1 MNTNELQRDSS
12 AQERA
17 WLLEKHGVC
26 AFLSFPS
33 ARTEAGGGQRTPDA
47 GACRFLLLLQGIF
60 VLTEHSTTL
69 STFHWL
75 SELWGEAGE

>member
-1 MNTNELQRDSS
+1 MNANEFQCDSS
-12 AQERA
+12 AQEKA

-26 AFLSFPS
+26 AVLPLPS
-33 ARTEAGGGQRTPDA
+33 ARAEEGGGQRTPDA
-47 GACRFLLLLQGIF
+47 GVCRFLLLPEGIF
-60 VLTEHSTTL
+60 VLPELSTTL